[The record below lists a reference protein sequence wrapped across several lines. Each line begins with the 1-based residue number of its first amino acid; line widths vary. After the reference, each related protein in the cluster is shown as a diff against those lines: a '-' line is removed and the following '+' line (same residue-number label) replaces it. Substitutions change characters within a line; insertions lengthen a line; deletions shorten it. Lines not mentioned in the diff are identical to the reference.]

1 MKNNQK
7 GMTTL
12 SVAIITGVS
21 VAAVVGALATWQQI
35 NFMHVRAELSEAK
48 SEIRTANDSANAART
63 QLNAIR
69 KELDEHKLDFDQM
82 RAERDSAKNLLEAEK
97 QYTERMRTEVAM
109 LREKLDAAS
118 APRARNSP
126 PPTVQPIQPRN
137 FRIAPAGGGSA
148 LAQPSPAGR

>member
-12 SVAIITGVS
+12 SVAIITGAS
-21 VAAVVGALATWQQI
+21 VAAVAGALAAWQQI

-82 RAERDSAKNLLEAEK
+82 RAERDSAKNLLDAEK
-97 QYTERMRTEVAM
+97 QYTERMRLEVAA
-109 LREKLDAAS
+109 LREKLDAAT
-118 APRARNSP
+118 APRARSA
-126 PPTVQPIQPRN
+126 QPAAPQLVQPRN
-137 FRIAPAGGGSA
+137 FRIVPSGAGSA
-148 LAQPSPAGR
+148 QVQASPAR

>member
-12 SVAIITGVS
+12 SVAIITGVA
-21 VAAVVGALATWQQI
+21 VAAVMGALAGWQQI
-35 NFMHVRAELSEAK
+35 NFMHVRAELGEAK
-48 SEIRTANDSANAART
+48 SEIKTANDSANAART

-82 RAERDSAKNLLEAEK
+82 RAERDSAKNLLDAEK
-97 QYTERMRTEVAM
+97 QYTERMRLEVAA

-118 APRARNSP
+118 VTRARNTAP
-126 PPTVQPIQPRN
+126 PQVQPIQPRN

-148 LAQPSPAGR
+148 VARPSPAGQ